1 MTEPGVSAVRRYG
14 FTSEELASRGTVFGE
29 RSLSGCHFIV
39 SGGGGGMGRAMA
51 FLLTR
56 LGATVMICGRD
67 EAKLAAVAHDVSRL
81 LGREVHCRS
90 VNIRDVEQVREL
102 MGAAFARFGHLD
114 GLVNCAGGQF
124 AQYAID
130 FEPKGWNAVIDT
142 NLNGTWWMM
151 QQAAQQW
158 RKHGHGGSIVNIIAS
173 FSRGIPQ
180 LAHTAAARAG
190 VAYLSK
196 SVAVEWAPLGIRI
209 NCIAPGTIETEGLN
223 NYPSSVTERLGK
235 SNPQRSTGDA
245 WDIAEAAVYLCSSA
259 AKFVTGEI
267 LHVDG
272 GMQLWGNTFPLGTPD
287 HLKGA

>member
-1 MTEPGVSAVRRYG
+1 MNDSVAETSRRYG
-14 FTSEELASRGTVFGE
+14 FTSEELASRSTVFGAG
-29 RSLSGCHFIV
+29 SLAGRRFII

-51 FLLTR
+51 FLMTR
-56 LGATVMICGRD
+56 LGANVMICGRD
-67 EAKLAAVAHDVSRL
+67 ESKLAGVAGDVSRL
-81 LGREVHCRS
+81 LGREVQRHA
-90 VNIRDVEQVREL
+90 VNIRDPEQVSAL
-102 MGAAFARFGHLD
+102 MAAAFEGGDVD
-114 GLVNCAGGQF
+114 GVINCAGGQF

-130 FEPKGWNAVIDT
+130 FSPKGWQAVIDT

-151 QQAAQQW
+151 QQAARQW
-158 RKHGHGGSIVNIIAS
+158 RQAGRGGAIVNIIAS
-173 FSRGIPQ
+173 YSRGIPQ

-223 NYPSSVTERLGK
+223 SYPPSVTARLGK

-245 WDIAEAAVYLCSSA
+245 WDIAEAAVYLCSPA
-259 AKFVTGEI
+259 AKFVTGEVM
-267 LHVDG
+267 HVDG

-287 HLKGA
+287 HLQGA